1 MTSNGATTADGKKV
15 LVLGDG
21 TVAMELAQ
29 ELQAKGYLV
38 DSYLH
43 PGPIQAWNEKPFD
56 YLASELYRLEL
67 ATYDAFFVALTSE
80 REVQRRLVREL
91 ELRIPQ
97 ETPIWVSAMSL
108 SATEI
113 ASWCQHPERV
123 IGFGFVPP
131 LVGVQCLELTVPL
144 QAAESLFAQKA
155 AERILTVL
163 GREVEWV
170 QDSAGLVLPRLV
182 SMIINEAVTALV
194 EGVASEADIDTA
206 MKLGTNYPHGPLAW
220 ADQIGLD
227 QVYATLQGVYDEQQE
242 DRYRPAP
249 LLRRLVLAKRYGV
262 RVHHGF
268 YRYEGEEV
276 NA

>member
-1 MTSNGATTADGKKV
+1 MTSNGKKV

-21 TVAMELAQ
+21 TVALELAE
-29 ELQAKGYLV
+29 ELSAKGYDV
-38 DSYLH
+38 DKYLH
-43 PGPIQAWNEKPFD
+43 PGPIEAWNERPFE
-56 YLASELYRLEL
+56 YLASEFYRLEF
-67 ATYDAFFVALTSE
+67 ASYAAFFVALTSG
-80 REVQRRLVREL
+80 REVQNRIVREL
-91 ELRIPQ
+91 EFRIPSH
-97 ETPIWVSAMSL
+97 TPLFVSAMSL

-113 ASWCQHPERV
+113 ASWCQHPERL

-131 LVGVQCLELTVPL
+131 LHGVQCLEMTVPL
-144 QAAESLFAQKA
+144 QAESTVFAEKA
-155 AERILTVL
+155 VESVL
-163 GREVEWV
+163 KGLEREVEWV

-182 SMIINEAVTALV
+182 SVIVNEAVTALV
-194 EGVASEADIDTA
+194 EGVASADDIDIA

-220 ADQIGLD
+220 ADAIGLD

-262 RVHHGF
+262 RAGHGF
-268 YRYEGEEV
+268 YRYKGEEI